1 MGKEGQEMMRAILGF
16 VGGLV
21 AWAVIVTLIDIG
33 LRHTIP
39 GYQQVEPVMAFTLS
53 MKFARLAM
61 AAVTSVA
68 AGYIV
73 RWIAPASRAAPWIVG
88 LVIVALFLPAH
99 IQIWQH
105 FPIWYHLFFLG
116 TLAPFV
122 ALGARLRGRIA

>member
-1 MGKEGQEMMRAILGF
+1 MVRTILGI

-33 LRHTIP
+33 LRHTLP
-39 GYQQVEPVMAFTLS
+39 GYQQVEPLMAFTLP
-53 MKFARLAM
+53 MKIARLAM

-68 AGYIV
+68 AGAIV
-73 RWIAPASRAAPWIVG
+73 RWIAPASEAAPWIVG
-88 LVIVALFLPAH
+88 LLIVALFLPAH
-99 IQIWQH
+99 IKIWSH

-122 ALGARLRGRIA
+122 ALGARLRGTTAIKV